1 VIVAT
6 TPRLELRV
14 FTPADTPAIAH
25 VFDDPEVMR
34 HVGDGTVPTP
44 ATIDASLRAYAEHHA
59 RHGWSFWA
67 VQERASGALIGDA
80 GLWPL
85 EGEGP
90 EVELGYTL
98 GRAWWGRGYATEAAR
113 ACLDVA
119 RRLDLREV
127 VAVADPE
134 NPASINVLTKLG
146 MRRAGTRPAYGR
158 PHAYFTID
166 LTSPPE
172 RE

>member
-14 FTPADTPAIAH
+14 FTPADAPAITQL
-25 VFDDPEVMR
+25 FSDPEVVR
-34 HVGDGTVPTP
+34 HVGDGSIPTP
-44 ATIDASLRAYAEHHA
+44 ATIEATLRAYTEHHA
-59 RHGWSFWA
+59 SHGWSFWA
-67 VQERASGALIGDA
+67 VQERASGAVIGDA

-85 EGEGP
+85 EDEGP

-119 RRLDLREV
+119 RRLYLPQV
-127 VAVADPE
+127 VAVADRG
-134 NPASINVLTKLG
+134 NPASINVLSKLG
-146 MRRAGTRPAYGR
+146 MRRAGTRAAYGR

-166 LTSPPE
+166 LQAPAE
-172 RE
+172 QE